1 MPVLRWLYRNVF
13 NSVPFGIAVLVS
25 IALYVAVGSGFV
37 GLRERL
43 EMDEMLFFNWWPLKL
58 LAATLIINLSVVTV
72 SRIPLTPPRY
82 GVWTIH
88 MGIILLVLS
97 MSAYYTRKVEGY
109 LPLAKGQTATDFYD
123 RWERALYVRTQFSTS
138 RGTVLSGLPRFH
150 EYDEPFGN
158 ASKLDQDSLRDLRP
172 VMTVIEQGTGQ
183 RSRVTL
189 GESLGLDRDR
199 PVRLDV
205 VGYYPYGQAERW
217 KTDPAAKGTA
227 LKIRRADSN
236 DPSQSMWLVAG
247 RAADAVVPI
256 GPAAIEYRHLP
267 TQADIDI
274 ATKSAEQIHTL
285 TIKLNGTEKA
295 ERVEPGETLE
305 LPGYSVT
312 VEGFTPSFTLSS
324 NDGKRADM
332 LTLLITKAGGKPFR
346 RTVLSESNQQTDFE
360 IGAEG
365 AGPFGK
371 RLPPGKLIDA
381 DLQLGYRFSDPTKLL
396 STVADTTVKY
406 VLYTAD
412 DTTGITMLRVS
423 SREPSVVNK
432 AAEQVDLHVTAP
444 PAMFAPP
451 AADGHN
457 HEDVA
462 DLNVTRVDH
471 VAPSDSVV
479 AVPKE
484 KRDRETA
491 STGRGQVV
499 RVKVTCG
506 DWSQIVPVPYDP
518 FATQN
523 TWTSPRIAIPGAT
536 GDFQLM
542 LGNQLRSL
550 PIDVRLEKFEAIPYA
565 GGDAS
570 GRSVM
575 RDFKSTITLIPRET
589 RDGRDG
595 GVPFQSSASMNE
607 PAFFKL
613 PPLAWFVP
621 GESWLLS
628 QASWDPSNLDS
639 TVLQVGNRPAV
650 GTMIAACLMIFA
662 GLMYA
667 FYAKPLIVRRMKQN
681 ALKLA
686 AERKNELKAR
696 PTNEKQLVESV

>member
-1 MPVLRWLYRNVF
+1 MPILRGVYRHVL
-13 NSVPFGIAVLVS
+13 NSVPFGIAILVL

-58 LAATLIINLSVVTV
+58 LAVMLVVNLSVVTV

-97 MSAYYTRKVEGY
+97 LSAYYARKVEGY
-109 LPLAKGQTATDFYD
+109 LPLSKGQTASDFYD
-123 RWERALYVRTQFSTS
+123 RWERSLYVRTQFSTS
-138 RGTVLSGLPRFH
+138 RGTTLTGLPRFH
-150 EYDEPFGN
+150 EYDEQFGN
-158 ASKLDQDSLRDLRP
+158 ADKLDRPTLRDLSP
-172 VMTVIEQGTGQ
+172 IMTVIEQNTGQ
-183 RSRVTL
+183 RQRVSL
-189 GESLGLDRDR
+189 GEALGLDK
-199 PVRLDV
+199 PVTLDI
-205 VGYYPYGQAERW
+205 VGYYPYGQVERW
-217 KTDPAAKGTA
+217 KTDPNAKGTA
-227 LKIRRADSN
+227 LKVRRADN
-236 DPSQSMWLVAG
+236 ADPASSMWLVAG

-256 GPAAIEYRHLP
+256 GPAALEYRHLP
-267 TQADIDI
+267 TQADVDV

-285 TIKLNGTEKA
+285 TITIAGKERTD
-295 ERVEPGETLE
+295 RVEPGDTLQAD
-305 LPGYSVT
+305 GYT
-312 VEGFTPSFTLSS
+312 IQVEGFTPSFTLSS

-332 LTLLITKAGGKPFR
+332 LTLLVTKQGGKPFR
-346 RTVLSESNQQTDFE
+346 RTILNGTNTQTDFE

-371 RLPPGKLIDA
+371 RLPPGKLLD
-381 DLQLGYRFSDPTKLL
+381 DQLQLGYRFSDPTKLL

-406 VLYTAD
+406 VLFTAD
-412 DTTGITMLRVS
+412 DTPGITMLRVS

-432 AAEQVDLHVTAP
+432 AGEQVDLHVTAP
-444 PAMFAPP
+444 AAMFAAPTP
-451 AADGHN
+451 GGHN

-462 DLNVTRVDH
+462 DLNVTRVNN
-471 VAPSDSVV
+471 VAPSDAVV

-491 STGRGQVV
+491 TTGRGQVV
-499 RVKVTCG
+499 RVRVTCG
-506 DWSQIVPVPYDP
+506 DWSQVVPVGYDP

-523 TWTSPRIAIPGAT
+523 TWSTPRIAIPGAK

-542 LGNQLRSL
+542 LGNQLRPL

-565 GGDAS
+565 GGDTS

-575 RDFKSTITLIPRET
+575 RDFRSTITLIPRET
-589 RDGRDG
+589 RDGQSG
-595 GVPFQSSASMNE
+595 GAPFKASASMNE

-613 PPLAWFVP
+613 PALAWFVP

-628 QASWDPSNLDS
+628 QASWDPSNLDT

-650 GTMIAACLMIFA
+650 GTMIAACVMIFA

-667 FYAKPLIVRRMKQN
+667 FYARPLIVRRMKQN
-681 ALKLA
+681 ALRLA
-686 AERKNELKAR
+686 AQRKNESKAR
-696 PTNEKQLVESV
+696 PTDEKQLVESV

>member
-1 MPVLRWLYRNVF
+1 MPIARWLYRNVF

-43 EMDEMLFFNWWPLKL
+43 EMDEMLFFNWWPLKV
-58 LAATLIINLSVVTV
+58 LAALLIANLSIVTV

-97 MSAYYTRKVEGY
+97 LSAYYSRKVEGY

-138 RGTVLSGLPRFH
+138 RGTTLTGLPRFH
-150 EYDEPFGN
+150 EYDAPFGN
-158 ASKLDQDSLRDLRP
+158 AQALDQDALKDLRP
-172 VMTVIEQGTGQ
+172 MMTVLEQGTGQ

-189 GESLGLDRDR
+189 AQALGLDK

-217 KTDPAAKGTA
+217 KIDPSATGTA

-236 DPSQSMWLVAG
+236 DAATAMWLVPG

-267 TQADIDI
+267 TQADIDV
-274 ATKSAEQIHTL
+274 ATKSAEQMHTL
-285 TIKLNGTEKA
+285 TIKLAGTEKQQ
-295 ERVEPGETLE
+295 RVEPGDTLE
-305 LPGYSVT
+305 LPGYT
-312 VEGFTPSFTLSS
+312 AAVEGFTPSFTLSS

-332 LTLLITKAGGKPFR
+332 LTVLITKQGGKPFR
-346 RTVLSESNQQTDFE
+346 RTILDGSNQQTDFE
-360 IGAEG
+360 LGVEG

-371 RLPPGKLIDA
+371 RLRDKLLDN

-406 VLYTAD
+406 ILYTAE
-412 DTTGITMLRVS
+412 DTTGITLLRVS
-423 SREPSVVNK
+423 SREPSTVNK
-432 AAEQVDLHVTAP
+432 AADQVDLHVTAP
-444 PAMFAPP
+444 RAMFAPP
-451 AADGHN
+451 SADGHDR
-457 HEDVA
+457 EDVA
-462 DLNVTRVDH
+462 ELNVTRVDH
-471 VAPSDSVV
+471 VAPSDAVV
-479 AVPKE
+479 AVPRE

-499 RVKVTCG
+499 RVRVTCG
-506 DWSQIVPVPYDP
+506 DWSQTVPVPYDP

-523 TWTSPRIAIPGAT
+523 TWNSPRIAIPGAT

-595 GVPFQSSASMNE
+595 GEPVESSASMNE

-613 PPLAWFVP
+613 PALAWFVP

-628 QASWDPSNLDS
+628 QASWDPSKLDT

-667 FYAKPLIVRRMKQN
+667 FYARPLIVRRMKQN
-681 ALKLA
+681 ALRLA
-686 AERKNELKAR
+686 AERKSESKAR